1 MKLEVFDKDSR
12 QRVGIII
19 VYSYLTYEDVMDDRG
34 NFEIRMPNKS
44 KVLDVLDV
52 GNYIWFEDGIVGII
66 KGKKDVEGEDTEIS
80 IYGYLVNEILNYRS
94 FLLTTQYYDT
104 IDEITKQMLNDLFID
119 PEDTRRAIDFITIQQ
134 NMPEFTGKIRVQ
146 NTGDTFSNYLAEMYF
161 PYSLGFELYPIFS
174 QTLDNEQNP
183 NIDSFE
189 FRLLKPVDRTYDNED
204 NNDPVIF
211 SFDLSNLQ
219 SIEYEEDERNTL
231 NVALVAAEGTGAER
245 KTLEVG
251 DTISEGIYRK
261 ELYVDAR
268 DIQSDADPE
277 NPLTDEELEELM
289 EQRGQEKLQEHQR
302 IVSFEA
308 SIIEGKYKYGVD
320 FYKADFVS
328 VIDKSTGRI
337 YNVQVNSIK
346 KSISNG
352 VEHVDIIFG
361 KDNLTISEMTKRQV
375 QTSGGGGTGPQGPK
389 GDKGDKG
396 DPGTPGTTPSVAATA
411 SVDTNVGT
419 PSVTVTRTGTDAS
432 PNFDFAFHNLKGQS
446 SADNVVDVKVNGTSV
461 VDVNKVA
468 NITMPTKVSD
478 LQNDSGFIS
487 NTVNNLTNYYL
498 KSETYTKTEV
508 DTLIG
513 QISTLHLEVVQ
524 VLPTQD
530 ISLNTIYL
538 VPKQSAGTQNVY
550 DEYIYVNNSWELI
563 GDTEVDLSNYYTKT
577 QTDTLL
583 DSKVDKVS
591 GKGLST
597 EDYTTSEKTKL
608 SGIETGAQVNVQ
620 SDWGQTDNT
629 ADDYIKNKPT
639 IPTRSGHAILNDA
652 GTSLAQEDDLQFVG
666 TYSEDDS
673 ANGKTKTYIAREM
686 TLAEYNQLTTEQKKG
701 IINVLDEPGGSGNF
715 YRKPDDLQL
724 SIVSGKL
731 CITYDDGT

>member
-119 PEDTRRAIDFITIQQ
+119 PEDERRAIDFITVQQ

-231 NVALVAAEGTGAER
+231 NIALVAAEGTGAER

-251 DTISEGIYRK
+251 DTVSEGIYRK

-361 KDNLTISEMTKRQV
+361 KDNLTISEMSKRQA
-375 QTSGGGGTGPQGPK
+375 QTTGGGTGP
-389 GDKGDKG
+389 KG
-396 DPGTPGTTPSVAATA
+396 DPGVTPSISATA
-411 SVDTNVGT
+411 TVDANVGT
-419 PSVTVTRTGTDAS
+419 PSVEVSKTGTDANPS
-432 PNFDFAFHNLKGQS
+432 FAFAFHNLKGQS
-446 SADNVVDVKVNGTSV
+446 GSDNVVDVKVNGSSV
-461 VDVNKVA
+461 VDANKVA
-468 NITMPTKVSD
+468 NVTMPTKVSD

-550 DEYIYVNNSWELI
+550 DEYIYVNNAWEHI

-583 DSKVDKVS
+583 DGKVDKVS

-597 EDYTTSEKTKL
+597 EDYTTTEKNKL

-620 SDWGQTDNT
+620 SDWNQTDNT

-639 IPTRSGHAILNDA
+639 IPTGSGHTILNDA
-652 GTSLAQEDDLQFVG
+652 GTSLTQEDDLQFVG
-666 TYSEDDS
+666 VYSNDDS
-673 ANGKTKTYIAREM
+673 ANGKTKVNIIRNM
-686 TLAEYNQLTTEQKKG
+686 TKAQFDLLSAAEKKG
-701 IINVLDEPGGSGNF
+701 FIETTDELPSGTSDY
-715 YRKPDDLQL
+715 YRKDDLQL
-724 SIVSGKL
+724 SIVNGKL
-731 CITYDDGT
+731 CITYETT